1 MKLELTMVTNR
12 MDATNV
18 FGAEVR
24 PGQRVEAQK
33 CPVRP
38 SRRPSRRPSSSVVR
52 RFGLVRFGSVWFG
65 SVRLVRRG
73 TKSWHNVVYE

>member
-1 MKLELTMVTNR
+1 MKLESTMVTNR

-24 PGQRVEAQK
+24 PGQPVEAQK

-38 SRRPSRRPSSSVVR
+38 SRRPSRRPSSGVRRRPSSVVR
-52 RFGLVRFGSVWFG
+52 RVVVASGLV
-65 SVRLVRRG
+65 
-73 TKSWHNVVYE
+73 VVCSGPVGLLLSE

>member
-1 MKLELTMVTNR
+1 MKLESTMVTNR

-24 PGQRVEAQK
+24 PGQPVEAQK

-38 SRRPSRRPSSSVVR
+38 SRRPSRRPSSGVRRRPSSVVR
-52 RFGLVRFGSVWFG
+52 RRPSSV
-65 SVRLVRRG
+65 VRRRPSFVQ
-73 TKSWHNVVYE
+73 T